1 MYGALWDGGIG
12 EQRAPPNPLPPSL
25 LGCVSCTTYAMG
37 AVQDKTDDVY
47 SLNLK
52 SSPCS

>member
-1 MYGALWDGGIG
+1 MKNVWCFMGYGGIG
-12 EQRAPPNPLPPSL
+12 EQRAPSNPLPPFL

-47 SLNLK
+47 SLN
-52 SSPCS
+52 